1 VTLERKPGRAPAPHR
16 RDAYLHS
23 WGSSGYGSPGA
34 PTAVPASSAQFSDK
48 RNDFVR
54 GDHPYSSVG
63 GRSPNTYE
71 MGTRSS
77 QLLWPTPESPGV
89 RLADEQA
96 LRGTEGGAP
105 LRALARRMT
114 VGRPAIAW
122 ALALLFLFKAI
133 ICFATVAFPISV
145 REPTALVAAT
155 GVTGVLAGAVI
166 WLFATRISLLGFEL
180 LAAAGS
186 VATSILIAH
195 ATTHGGM
202 MLAAFAYPWIAI
214 YAAHFFPRRAV
225 NAQGLLISLGFGG
238 GLAVG
243 QLSHV
248 VIYWVVVTVTI
259 WSICILLG
267 NLSENL
273 RRQVG
278 TDYLTGL
285 LNRSGFLAAALRE
298 RALANRTGAQLTVAV
313 IDLNDFKQINDKAG
327 HAAGDRLLADL
338 ARSWRERMRPSDI
351 IARHGGDEFVLL
363 LPCTGPSGAQAALR
377 RLRSKEDPV
386 DWSIGISEWLPGEDL
401 DMPLARADKCLYE
414 AKLAIS
420 QREDS
425 VREVLGGK
433 YHAGAA
439 LRPRSC

>member
-1 VTLERKPGRAPAPHR
+1 
-16 RDAYLHS
+16 
-23 WGSSGYGSPGA
+23 
-34 PTAVPASSAQFSDK
+34 
-48 RNDFVR
+48 VR
-54 GDHPYSSVG
+54 GGHPYSSVG

-77 QLLWPTPESPGV
+77 QLLWPTPDSIGA
-89 RLADEQA
+89 RLVDEQA
-96 LRGTEGGAP
+96 PRGKDGVAP
-105 LRALARRMT
+105 LGALARRMT

-122 ALALLFLFKAI
+122 ALALLFVFKAI
-133 ICFATVAFPISV
+133 ICFATVAFPISA
-145 REPTALVAAT
+145 REPTALVSGTGAT
-155 GVTGVLAGAVI
+155 GILAGAVI

-186 VATSILIAH
+186 VATSMLIAH

-202 MLAAFAYPWIAI
+202 MLAAFSYPWIAI

-225 NAQGLLISLGFGG
+225 NVQGLLISLGFGT
-238 GLAVG
+238 GLAFG

-267 NLSENL
+267 NLSESL

-313 IDLNDFKQINDKAG
+313 IDLNDFKQINDRAG
-327 HAAGDRLLADL
+327 HAAGDRLLAEL

-363 LPCTGPSGAQAALR
+363 LPCTGPSGAQAALG
-377 RLRSKEDPV
+377 RLRGREDHV

-401 DMPLARADKCLYE
+401 DTPLARADKHLYE
-414 AKLAIS
+414 AKLAIGEPA
-420 QREDS
+420 RADS
-425 VREVLGGK
+425 VRQAIEGK
-433 YHAGAA
+433 SRAGTA
-439 LRPRSC
+439 LRPRGC